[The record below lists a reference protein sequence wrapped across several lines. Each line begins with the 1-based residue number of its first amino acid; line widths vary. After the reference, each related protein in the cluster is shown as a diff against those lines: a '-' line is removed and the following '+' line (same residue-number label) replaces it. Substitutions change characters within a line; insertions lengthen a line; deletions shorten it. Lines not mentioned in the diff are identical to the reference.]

1 MTHIFELRMKDEIEV
16 KDPRSYLRNLERFQ
30 TESLEK
36 FRLERDSNP

>member
-16 KDPRSYLRNLERFQ
+16 KDLRSYLRNLERFQ
-30 TESLEK
+30 KESLEK